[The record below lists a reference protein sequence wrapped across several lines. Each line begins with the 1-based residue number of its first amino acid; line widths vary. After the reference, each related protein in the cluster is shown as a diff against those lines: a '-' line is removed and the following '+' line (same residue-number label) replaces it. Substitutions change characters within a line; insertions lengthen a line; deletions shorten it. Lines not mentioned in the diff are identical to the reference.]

1 MLPPGYPVEPPPV
14 APGYAPAGYPPY
26 PATPPGYGPPGYGAP
41 PSYGPPPGYGPPLGY
56 PAAPP
61 GCGPPPGYGPPLGYG
76 PPVAPG
82 AVKPG
87 IIPLRP
93 LTLSDIFNGAVG
105 YIRANPKATLGLT
118 AMVVVT
124 LQIISL
130 VALFGPMTAFGDI
143 VTGEPDELTGAVVGG
158 WSASF
163 GASLLV
169 SWLAGVL
176 LSGML
181 TVIVGRA
188 VFGSPIT
195 VGEAWAKVRGRL
207 LALFGLA
214 LLEAAGVVAVL
225 GLAVV
230 ILSGVAAAANEA
242 AAALLGFPLLLVVG
256 VSLAY
261 LYVVLL
267 FAPVLIV
274 LERLPIVEAITR
286 SFALVRHG
294 FWRVLGIRLLTVLV
308 VGVVGNAIAAPFM
321 IVGEIVTAVTASD
334 GSVTMRLVGRYALG
348 HRSDDRPDCHRAVQR
363 RSCRAVIH
371 RPPYPCRGLRPGIAD
386 RLRSRPRRRA
396 RPGGVHRQPM
406 AHAAFLKG
414 VSEDRL
420 TVPSID
426 IDREAAHQAAQR
438 ELDKPIYPKDSL
450 TKELTD
456 WIDEQLYR
464 ILEKGSS
471 IPGGWFTIT
480 VLLIL
485 LMIAVTAAV
494 QIARRTMRTN
504 RGGDYQLFDAGQ
516 LTAAQHRS
524 TAESYAAE
532 GNWAAAIRHRLQ
544 AVARELEETGMLN
557 PAAGRTA
564 NELASDAGE
573 VLPHLAGELTQAA
586 TAFND
591 VTYGE
596 RPGTQGAYQMIA
608 DLDDHLRSRS
618 PAVVS
623 AVQHPAVF
631 DSWAQ
636 VR

>member
-1 MLPPGYPVEPPPV
+1 M
-14 APGYAPAGYPPY
+14 APAWLWS
-26 PATPPGYGPPGYGAP
+26 TPRLPRRTARLRPTA
-41 PSYGPPPGYGPPLGY
+41 
-56 PAAPP
+56 
-61 GCGPPPGYGPPLGYG
+61 GYGPPLGYG

-334 GSVTMRLVGRYALG
+334 GSVTMRLVGATL
-348 HRSDDRPDCHRAVQR
+348 SA
-363 RSCRAVIH
+363 I
-371 RPPYPCRGLRPGIAD
+371 
-386 RLRSRPRRRA
+386 
-396 RPGGVHRQPM
+396 GVTIGQIVTAPFS
-406 AHAAFLKG
+406 AG
-414 VSEDRL
+414 V
-420 TVPSID
+420 V
-426 IDREAAHQAAQR
+426 
-438 ELDKPIYPKDSL
+438 
-450 TKELTD
+450 
-456 WIDEQLYR
+456 
-464 ILEKGSS
+464 
-471 IPGGWFTIT
+471 
-480 VLLIL
+480 VLLY
-485 LMIAVTAAV
+485 TD
-494 QIARRTMRTN
+494 RRIRAEAFDLVLQTGLEAGPA
-504 RGGDYQLFDAGQ
+504 GGPAPVESTDNLW
-516 LTAAQHRS
+516 LT
-524 TAESYAAE
+524 
-532 GNWAAAIRHRLQ
+532 
-544 AVARELEETGMLN
+544 
-557 PAAGRTA
+557 
-564 NELASDAGE
+564 
-573 VLPHLAGELTQAA
+573 
-586 TAFND
+586 
-591 VTYGE
+591 
-596 RPGTQGAYQMIA
+596 RP
-608 DLDDHLRSRS
+608 
-618 PAVVS
+618 
-623 AVQHPAVF
+623 F
-631 DSWAQ
+631 
-636 VR
+636 